1 MHVCTY
7 VRTYVYMYV
16 CVYRILV
23 NELSMFDIFLSE
35 RLSRVRPIMYMYM
48 YFCGQVSIVKL
59 FLYMYMVTFIA

>member
-1 MHVCTY
+1 M
-7 VRTYVYMYV
+7 
-16 CVYRILV
+16 